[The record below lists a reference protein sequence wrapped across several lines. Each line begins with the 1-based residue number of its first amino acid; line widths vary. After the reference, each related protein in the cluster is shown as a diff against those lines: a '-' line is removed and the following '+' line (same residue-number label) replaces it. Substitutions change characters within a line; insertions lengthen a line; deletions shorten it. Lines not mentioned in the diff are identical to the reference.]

1 MGALSFDVDTQIVN
15 KLLEYLIEMQRMPF
29 RVIVAVMENFSR
41 NRKRIRDFI
50 RRPRIANTLKYG
62 MMLTLLAW
70 LVIALIFKGDE
81 GNRLTDAV
89 NNLWST
95 TTGENSKP
103 DSTSVNE
110 QPK

>member
-1 MGALSFDVDTQIVN
+1 
-15 KLLEYLIEMQRMPF
+15 MQRMPF

-41 NRKRIRDFI
+41 TRKRVGDFVK
-50 RRPRIANTLKYG
+50 RPRIANTLKYG